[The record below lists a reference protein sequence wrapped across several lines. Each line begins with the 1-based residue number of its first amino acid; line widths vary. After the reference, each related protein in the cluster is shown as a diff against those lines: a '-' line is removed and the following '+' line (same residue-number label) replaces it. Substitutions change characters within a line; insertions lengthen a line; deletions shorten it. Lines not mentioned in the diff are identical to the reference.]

1 MLEGYIELFELCI
14 AMVTALLG
22 LAYPLFIDKINQ
34 MSDKYKTRRISEKFK
49 NETAYCCFN
58 ILIVVCIVE
67 LFVFP
72 IIIIAYDTD
81 YCNQLLITIQGICV
95 FTLSIIMVRLIILYK
110 RIMILFVFSIES
122 ELMKQVRILLQ
133 IYRS

>member
-95 FTLSIIMVRLIILYK
+95 FTLSVGLYFIIKHVLYA
-110 RIMILFVFSIES
+110 LY
-122 ELMKQVRILLQ
+122 QVRFLHCL
-133 IYRS
+133 RMWVLNVECRLVL